1 MFNSWFQSFSGG
13 IACNQISVRKTMCVI
28 TWEGLP
34 WDMNVSMPTLL
45 KEKLV
50 PHLQKPKFTA
60 IIFTSGHKKVKHK
73 TPHRLADS
81 KYLRKVAESLGL
93 HRVISLK
100 CCRLGHRLGLQRC
113 PDPSVASVLARKTV
127 VTMFLT
133 FQEEQPGSL

>member
-1 MFNSWFQSFSGG
+1 MS
-13 IACNQISVRKTMCVI
+13 VI

-60 IIFTSGHKKVKHK
+60 IIFTSGHKKIKHK

-113 PDPSVASVLARKTV
+113 PDPSVASVLVRKTV